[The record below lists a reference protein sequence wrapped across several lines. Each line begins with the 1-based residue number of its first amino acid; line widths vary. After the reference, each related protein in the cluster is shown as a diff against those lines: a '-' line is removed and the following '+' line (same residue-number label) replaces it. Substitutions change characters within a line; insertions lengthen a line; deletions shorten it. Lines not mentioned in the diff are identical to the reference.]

1 MYSHVNSIAKM
12 EAVLSDLNTVS
23 LLSVLIEKD
32 LDTTDL
38 EFAVLVHFGP
48 MWH

>member
-1 MYSHVNSIAKM
+1 MYSHVNSIVKV
-12 EAVLSDLNTVS
+12 EAVLSDLNIVC

-32 LDTTDL
+32 LDRTDL
-38 EFAVLVHFGP
+38 GFAVLVCFGP